1 MKLEETLHGLTSAV
15 ISVGIVVIVVVLL
28 WYILWKLALESNP
41 LIRDFFDLD
50 PPKKKKAK

>member
-15 ISVGIVVIVVVLL
+15 VSVGIVVVVVVLL

-50 PPKKKKAK
+50 PPKKKAK